1 MCYVKE
7 ATYIKDYRLR
17 INFGDGTQKEVD
29 LFPYL
34 DGEVFEPL
42 KNIAYFRQ
50 VRVNQDIDTIFWDNG
65 ADFSPEF
72 LYKIGQPIRS

>member
-1 MCYVKE
+1 MCYIKE
-7 ATYIKDYRLR
+7 ATYIKDYRLK
-17 INFGDGTQKEVD
+17 INFGDDTQKEVD

-42 KNIAYFRQ
+42 KNIAYFKQ
-50 VRVNQDIDTIFWDNG
+50 VQVNQDIDTIFWDNG

-72 LYKIGQPIRS
+72 LYKIGKPIQS